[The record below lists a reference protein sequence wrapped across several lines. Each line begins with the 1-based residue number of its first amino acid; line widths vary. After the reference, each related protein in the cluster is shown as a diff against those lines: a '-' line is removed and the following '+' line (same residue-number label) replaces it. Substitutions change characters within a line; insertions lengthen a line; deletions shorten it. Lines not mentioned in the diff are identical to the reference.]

1 MTVIQSL
8 TYFIAA
14 VTLAVLALGVWK
26 FKFPALYAL
35 WPAMLAVTT
44 IVYYTVVIFFGGFG
58 SNAANAMISA
68 ILRFLTWSLIGT
80 VTIYSVYAHWKKR
93 GHKQ

>member
-8 TYFIAA
+8 TYLIAA

-26 FKFPALYAL
+26 FKFPALYAS
-35 WPAMLAVTT
+35 WPAMLAVAT

-58 SNAANAMISA
+58 SNDTNAMLSA
-68 ILRFLTWSLIGT
+68 ILRLMTWSLIGT
-80 VTIYSVYAHWKKR
+80 VAIYSVYAHWKKR
-93 GHKQ
+93 GRKQ